1 MMVATFDS
9 ARELGNLLERV
20 VLIEDEWSFLACCVG
35 SAIARMEF
43 SGLANNAAGGA
54 TEWRL
59 VQPLRL
65 AVRGLAPQR
74 GAARRVPEESQR
86 QLASPA
92 LTDLGSARTS
102 CGRSAIRYKVS
113 PSATKKDSSTGVSVE
128 GNDTSEIHWGTS
140 SVRAKGSRR
149 GRAPFEARAGVVTLG
164 RMPVHLLVCR
174 VAISSALLAGKAVG

>member
-1 MMVATFDS
+1 MVFPCLLRWLSHCSDGVQR
-9 ARELGNLLERV
+9 ARKQRCRRGYRV
-20 VLIEDEWSFLACCVG
+20 EAG
-35 SAIARMEF
+35 SALAPSSPRACSATRRSPAGSRRISTATRF
-43 SGLANNAAGGA
+43 SGLDRSRERPN
-54 TEWRL
+54 L
-59 VQPLRL
+59 VR
-65 AVRGLAPQR
+65 PQCDS
-74 GAARRVPEESQR
+74 V
-86 QLASPA
+86 
-92 LTDLGSARTS
+92 
-102 CGRSAIRYKVS
+102 KVS